1 MFQFTTY
8 HNSDSFETLEE
19 MIQSITEYGISLIEK
34 SFDPKW
40 DETTLTLQGTRAQF
54 EKMFLE
60 FDGDTGQSI
69 NIDEFMDALVPV

>member
-19 MIQSITEYGISLIEK
+19 MIQTITEYGISLIEK
-34 SFDPKW
+34 SFDPEW

-60 FDGDTGQSI
+60 SPGDSGQSI

>member
-1 MFQFTTY
+1 MFQFTMF

-19 MIQSITEYGISLIEK
+19 MIQTITEYGISLIEK
-34 SFDPKW
+34 SFDPEW

-60 FDGDTGQSI
+60 FDGDSGQSI